1 MQLMDDALFKHWKDE
16 KVTTEDVLGKAQRP
30 DDLAKRIVDAK
41 RGMEQAAPGEE
52 DDFYSDING

>member
-1 MQLMDDALFKHWKDE
+1 MC
-16 KVTTEDVLGKAQRP
+16 LGKAQRP

-41 RGMEQAAPGEE
+41 RGMEEANSRSEE